1 MEIVQ
6 VFVSQ
11 NTLERVRAVLEPM
24 NLTPEEV
31 MVQFYQFC
39 AEPDNLPA
47 LKKMLAAWMA
57 NEEPADI

>member
-11 NTLERVRAVLEPM
+11 NILERVRAVLEQM

-31 MVQFYQFC
+31 MVQISQFC

-47 LKKMLAAWMA
+47 LKAMLAVWMS